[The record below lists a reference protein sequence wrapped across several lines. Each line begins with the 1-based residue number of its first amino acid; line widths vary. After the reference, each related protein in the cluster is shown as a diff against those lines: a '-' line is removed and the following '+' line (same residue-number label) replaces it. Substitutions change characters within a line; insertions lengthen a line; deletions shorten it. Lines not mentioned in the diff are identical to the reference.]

1 MSEKRTDEILVVAR
15 DGAVIARVPRDAE
28 RVVVDAVPLHRKPT
42 DVPKL
47 LRGAVEALQ
56 KQAATVDVTLS
67 VDADAKV
74 PRANVDAEKVAWAI
88 TTLVGNAL
96 RYARHGSRRMP
107 GGMIRVRVGT
117 DHDALVITV
126 EDDGPGIP
134 DDKCARLFERAGDE
148 VKHGSGLGLLVV
160 HDVAVA
166 HGGTV
171 AVTAKCEAFTSGTT
185 VTMRLPLDGK

>member
-1 MSEKRTDEILVVAR
+1 MSEKPAGELVVVAR
-15 DGAVIARVPRDAE
+15 DGTVIARVPRDAE
-28 RVVVDAVPLHRKPT
+28 RVVVDAVPLHPSPT

-47 LRGAVEALQ
+47 LKGAVEALQ
-56 KQAATVDVTLS
+56 KQAAAVDVTLT
-67 VDADAKV
+67 VEADAKV
-74 PRANVDAEKVAWAI
+74 PRANVDAEKVAWAV
-88 TTLVGNAL
+88 TLLVGNAL

-107 GGMIRVRVGT
+107 GGTIRVRVGA
-117 DHDALVITV
+117 DDASLVITV

-134 DDKCARLFERAGDE
+134 DDKCACLFERTGE

-160 HDVAVA
+160 HDVVTA

-185 VTMRLPLDGK
+185 VTMRFPLDGK

>member
-1 MSEKRTDEILVVAR
+1 MNEKPAAELVVVAR
-15 DGAVIARVPRDAE
+15 DGTVIARVPRDAE
-28 RVVVDAVPLHRKPT
+28 RVVVDAVPLHRAPT

-47 LRGAVEALQ
+47 LNGAVEALQ
-56 KQAATVDVTLS
+56 KQAAAVDVTLS
-67 VDADAKV
+67 VEASAKI
-74 PRANVDAEKVAWAI
+74 PRANVDAEKVAWAV
-88 TTLVGNAL
+88 TLLVGNAL

-107 GGMIRVRVGT
+107 GGTIRVRVGA
-117 DHDALVITV
+117 DDASLVIVV

-134 DDKCARLFERAGDE
+134 DGKCARLFERTGDE

-160 HDVAVA
+160 HDVVSA

-185 VTMRLPLDGK
+185 VTIRLPLDGK